1 MLFDDFRGGIG
12 GVIVNDEHLDRSF
25 RQLLPFQGTK
35 GIIEIPGTVVRAY
48 NKCDLRLVVHYAAV
62 ICIIVKLENTFFT
75 ANYAN
80 FDITANNPLMKE
92 KPLVSAIVTTH
103 NRPALLPRA
112 LDSVAVQ
119 SYSSIELVVVDDG
132 SEEDVAP
139 VVEGYRKAVPVRFL
153 RNSKPAGACRARN
166 RGIEAASGVFVAG
179 LDDDD
184 AWTEHRVEKLM
195 EAYSDQYAF
204 VTSDVRMVYKNRSA
218 VWRKS
223 AEITL
228 DDLLYSNYVGN
239 QGLIRRERLLAVGG
253 FDETLEAAQDYDLWI
268 RLAEQFGPVKNVREP
283 LQDIHMEHSGRRIS
297 NPRDQLR
304 GYLNFYR
311 KHRSKMNRSQRK
323 YQLYNIRK
331 ATGKVTGLADLIG
344 WVPPHRYWKEIKN
357 LIAGEILEQES

>member
-1 MLFDDFRGGIG
+1 M
-12 GVIVNDEHLDRSF
+12 
-25 RQLLPFQGTK
+25 
-35 GIIEIPGTVVRAY
+35 
-48 NKCDLRLVVHYAAV
+48 
-62 ICIIVKLENTFFT
+62 ICVIVKLENTFFT

-80 FDITANNPLMKE
+80 FDIFANNPFMNE

-119 SYSSIELVVVDDG
+119 SYPHIELVVVDDG
-132 SEEDVAP
+132 SEEDVTP
-139 VVEGYRKAVPVRFL
+139 VVEGYREAVPVRLL
-153 RNSKPAGACRARN
+153 RNRKPEGACRARN
-166 RGIEAASGVFVAG
+166 RGIEAAAGAFVAG

-184 AWTEHRVEKLM
+184 AWSEGRIEKLM
-195 EAYSDQYAF
+195 EAYSDKYAF
-204 VTSDVRMVYKNRSA
+204 VTSDVRMVYEKRA
-218 VWRKS
+218 PVWQKP
-223 AEITL
+223 AEISL

-239 QGLIRRERLLAVGG
+239 QGLIRKERLLAVGG

-283 LQDIHMEHSGRRIS
+283 LQDIHMEHAGRRIS

-304 GYLNFYR
+304 GYLKFYQ
-311 KHRSKMNRSQRK
+311 KHKPKMSRSQRK

-344 WVPPHRYWKEIKN
+344 WVPPHRCWKEIKS
-357 LIAGEILEQES
+357 LIAGEMLE